1 MAADTTKILLLSA
14 NPNDTNQLH
23 LNEEFREI
31 REGLSV
37 SGNNNL
43 FEVRQGGATRTKDL
57 RRLILSYQPHIIHFS
72 GHASAEGIFLETD
85 SGHYTAVTGQA
96 LANLF
101 SLFSDTVNCVI
112 LNSCYSNA
120 QATEIVKQIPY
131 VIGMN
136 AAIKDDAAIQF
147 SMGFY
152 DALGAGRTIEDAY
165 KFGCNAIQLEDNH
178 HDEAANRGVVL
189 PTSDNETTTANA
201 IDESHKPV
209 LLIKATE
216 IATDVTQVTMHT
228 DTHEDDDIIPPM
240 RGVEQAEK
248 KPTETN
254 TAQQKKPA
262 NKLPWL
268 LIGLLAMILGGIAF
282 FYENNK
288 PKRNTNQRPANHSI
302 LEGQQDMQY
311 FEDSKA
317 PSPPKKDRWEAEHR
331 RHKMPEGKRPPP
343 RDRKK
348 PEERNHN

>member
-1 MAADTTKILLLSA
+1 MAAGTTKILLLSA
-14 NPNDTNQLH
+14 NPNDTNQLR

-37 SGNNNL
+37 SGNSNL

-72 GHASAEGIFLETD
+72 GHASEEGIFLETD
-85 SGHYTAVTGQA
+85 SGHYTAVTGQT

-136 AAIKDDAAIQF
+136 AAIKDNAAIQF

-165 KFGCNAIQLEDNH
+165 KFGCNAIQLENN
-178 HDEAANRGVVL
+178 HDEVTNRGVVL
-189 PTSDNETTTANA
+189 PTNDHEATTSNA

-216 IATDVTQVTMHT
+216 IATDVTHADTNT
-228 DTHEDDDIIPPM
+228 NTHENDEIITPM
-240 RGVEQAEK
+240 RRVEQAEK
-248 KPTETN
+248 KPTETK
-254 TAQQKKPA
+254 TAQQKTLT
-262 NKLPWL
+262 NKLSWL

-282 FYENNK
+282 FYEDNE
-288 PKRNTNQRPANHSI
+288 PKRKTNQRPTHHSI
-302 LEGQQDMQY
+302 SEGQQDMPY

-317 PSPPKKDRWEAEHR
+317 PSPPRKDRLETEHR
-331 RHKMPEGKRPPP
+331 RPRMAEGQPPP
-343 RDRKK
+343 RNREK